1 MAGRPATT
9 LNPDLCTICGLNI
22 DYVLQRLNFDE
33 KNEYAIRQALQASN
47 DPQ

>member
-22 DYVLQRLNFDE
+22 DYVMQRLNFDE
-33 KNEYAIRQALQASN
+33 KMNICKDQRR
-47 DPQ
+47 